1 MKTNKGTKNYTQHRK
16 LKRQSKMDNPET
28 LTTQDEDKQRYKKLN
43 ITQKTKVAIT
53 NKQSR
58 DTDNTG

>member
-1 MKTNKGTKNYTQHRK
+1 
-16 LKRQSKMDNPET
+16 MDNPGT
-28 LTTQDEDKQRYKKLN
+28 LTTQDEDKKRYKKLN

-53 NKQSR
+53 NGQSR